1 MTLKGYIK
9 FFQSKYLAS
18 KESVAFDFLS
28 ADFEISQNSPRRI
41 KISGKHDYSLINPLS
56 VLVELQSA
64 DKSWFVLPHC
74 LLQFKTQYRIITKMS
89 S

>member
-1 MTLKGYIK
+1 MFLFLPHNDFKGLHKVLPIK
-9 FFQSKYLAS
+9 IFSKQRICRISLF
-18 KESVAFDFLS
+18 VDS

-64 DKSWFVLPHC
+64 DKS
-74 LLQFKTQYRIITKMS
+74 
-89 S
+89 